1 MIKPA
6 VALRGVCI
14 LPKMTVQ
21 FDISRKKSI
30 AAVEKAM
37 ATDQELYVV
46 TQRDIDV
53 DDPERKDLYDIGV
66 VVFIRQIVK
75 MPQGNIRVV
84 VEGEYRASL
93 TEIVSE
99 EPYLEVDIEELS
111 WAEFDDAADFE
122 LEGKTRILKQ
132 KVSEYVDTNQNIRDK
147 VKQSLME
154 IDTLEELMVAIPN
167 DLPMD
172 VEQRQTYLEFDSAEE
187 KYTYLMNF
195 FDYEI
200 EIGKLRKKIL
210 EKVSS
215 NIDKNQKDYY
225 LREQLKVIREELGED
240 MTLSDADEYSEKL
253 LKLKAPKEVKDKIKK
268 EIGKLR
274 AAVGNHGEAA
284 IERTY
289 LDHMFEMPWSKQSKD
304 NKDIAH
310 AKAVLEEAHY
320 GLDKVKERVL
330 DYLAVRAYSDR
341 SDVPILCLV
350 GPPGTG
356 KTSIAKSV
364 ADALNRKYVRVC
376 LGGVRDE
383 AEIRGHRKTYIG
395 AMPGRLANALKQAGV
410 NNPLILLDEI
420 DKTGSDYKG
429 DVSSALLEV
438 LDSEQNSAF
447 RDHYLEVPL
456 DLSNV
461 LFITTA
467 NDYNNIPKPLLDRME
482 VINIESY
489 TDVEKFHIAKKY
501 LIPKQ
506 MEKCGLKAGELH
518 ISDEA
523 IKRVIHE
530 YTREAGVRNLE
541 RQLATLCHKAVRAL
555 LEEKKNSIKINASNL
570 EKYLGSKKI
579 TAHKVTGDEYVGVV
593 NGLAWTSV
601 GGDTMEIEANLMPCG
616 KGLKT
621 TGQLGEI
628 MQESAMVAY
637 TFVKSIAG
645 EYGIDA
651 EMFEKQE
658 IHIHV
663 PEGAVPKDGPSAGIA
678 LVTAIMSCVAGKK
691 VKPCLAMTGEV
702 TIRGRVLPIGGLKE
716 KLLGAKA
723 AGIKEV
729 IVPELNRDSVKEL
742 PEEVTRGLIINYVKD
757 AREVLELA
765 LI

>member
-30 AAVEKAM
+30 AAIEKAM
-37 ATDQELYVV
+37 ADDQRLFVV

-53 DDPERKDLYDIGV
+53 EEPEQKDLYDIGV
-66 VVFIRQIVK
+66 VVFVRQILK
-75 MPQGNIRVV
+75 MPQGNMRVV
-84 VEGEYRASL
+84 VEGEYRAGVN
-93 TEIVSE
+93 EIVSG
-99 EPYLEVDIEELS
+99 EPYLEIDIEELS
-111 WAEFDDAADFE
+111 WQEFEPDDIE
-122 LEGKTRILKQ
+122 SEGKLQILK
-132 KVSEYVDTNQNIRDK
+132 KKINEYADINQNFSDK
-147 VKQSLME
+147 IKEKLMAVE
-154 IDTLEELMVAIPN
+154 DLEELMLASLN
-167 DLPMD
+167 ELSMS
-172 VEQRQTYLEFDSAEE
+172 VEQRQNYLELELAEE
-187 KYTYLMNF
+187 KYICLLSF
-195 FDYEI
+195 VEYEI
-200 EIGKLRKKIL
+200 EIGKLRNKIL
-210 EKVSS
+210 EKVSAS
-215 NIDKNQKDYY
+215 IDKNQKDYY
-225 LREQLKVIREELGED
+225 LREQLKAIREELGED
-240 MTLSDADEYSEKL
+240 MSLSDADEYSEKL
-253 LKLKAPKEVKDKIKK
+253 AKLKAPAEIKDKIKK

-274 AAVGNHGEAA
+274 AAMGNHGEAA

-304 NKDIAH
+304 NNDIAH
-310 AKAVLEEAHY
+310 AKEVLEEAHY
-320 GLDKVKERVL
+320 GLTKVKERVL

-356 KTSIAKSV
+356 KTSVAKSV
-364 ADALNRKYVRVC
+364 AEALNRKYVRVC

-383 AEIRGHRKTYIG
+383 AEIRGHRKTYLG
-395 AMPGRLANALKQAGV
+395 AMPGRIANALKQAGV
-410 NNPLILLDEI
+410 INPLILLDEI

-438 LDSEQNSAF
+438 LDSEQNKAF
-447 RDHYLEVPL
+447 RDHYLEVPI
-456 DLSNV
+456 DLSKV

-467 NDYNNIPKPLLDRME
+467 NDYTNIPKPLLDRME
-482 VINIESY
+482 VINVESY
-489 TDVEKFHIAKKY
+489 TDVEKFHVAKKY

-506 MEKCGLKAGELH
+506 MEKCGLKSEQLS

-523 IKRVIHE
+523 VKRIIHE

-541 RQLATLCHKAVRAL
+541 RQVATLCHKTVRAL
-555 LEEKKNSIKINASNL
+555 LEEKKTCIKINASNL
-570 EKYLGSKKI
+570 EKYLGSRKI
-579 TAHKVTGDEYVGVV
+579 TAHKVTGEEYVGVV

-616 KGLKT
+616 KELKT
-621 TGQLGEI
+621 TGQLGEV
-628 MQESAMVAY
+628 MKESAMVAY
-637 TFVKSIAG
+637 TFVKSIAK
-645 EYGIDA
+645 EYGVDS
-651 EMFEKQE
+651 ELFEKHE
-658 IHIHV
+658 IHVHV

-678 LVTAIMSCVAGKK
+678 LVTAIMSCVTGKK
-691 VKPCLAMTGEV
+691 VKTYLAMTGEV

-729 IVPELNRDSVKEL
+729 IVPELNRDAIKEL
-742 PEEVTRGLIINYVKD
+742 PEEVTKGLDIYYVKD
-757 AREVLELA
+757 AREVLKLA

>member
-21 FDISRKKSI
+21 FDISREKSI

-53 DDPERKDLYDIGV
+53 ENPKRKDLYDIGV
-66 VVFIRQIVK
+66 VVSIRQIVK
-75 MPQGNIRVV
+75 MPQGNIRLV
-84 VEGEYRASL
+84 VEGRYRAS
-93 TEIVSE
+93 IIDVVSE
-99 EPYLEVDIEELS
+99 EPYLELDIAELPWQES
-111 WAEFDDAADFE
+111 DEDDFE
-122 LEGKTRILKQ
+122 AEGRIRVLKQ
-132 KVSEYVDTNQNIRDK
+132 KISEYSLIN
-147 VKQSLME
+147 QSLS
-154 IDTLEELMVAIPN
+154 DKAKEELMRSETLDILMADIPN
-167 DLPMD
+167 VLLMG
-172 VEQRQTYLEFDSAEE
+172 VEQRQTYLELDTVAE
-187 KYTYLMNF
+187 KYTYLLNF
-195 FDYEI
+195 LEN
-200 EIGKLRKKIL
+200 ELVIGRLKKEIL
-210 EKVSS
+210 ERVSA

-240 MTLSDADEYSEKL
+240 ICLSDADEYYEKL
-253 LKLKAPKEVKDKIKK
+253 IRLKAPKEIKDKIKK
-268 EIGKLR
+268 EIGKLK
-274 AAVGNHGEAA
+274 AAAGNYGEAA

-289 LDHMFEMPWSKQSKD
+289 LDYMFEMPWNRQSKD
-304 NKDIAH
+304 NKDIVRAGQ
-310 AKAVLEEAHY
+310 VLEEAHY
-320 GLDKVKERVL
+320 GLTKVKERVL
-330 DYLAVRAYSDR
+330 DYLAVRAYSDK

-395 AMPGRLANALKQAGV
+395 AMPGRIAGALKQAGV

-438 LDSEQNSAF
+438 LDSEQNKAF
-447 RDHYLEVPL
+447 RDHYLEVPV
-456 DLSNV
+456 DLSNA

-467 NDYNNIPKPLLDRME
+467 NDYNNIPSPLLDRME
-482 VINIESY
+482 IINVESY
-489 TDVEKFHIAKKY
+489 TEAEKFHIARKY

-506 MEKCGLKAGELH
+506 MEKCGLRSDELH

-523 IKRVIHE
+523 IKKIIHE

-541 RQLATLCHKAVRAL
+541 RQMAALCHKAVRVL
-555 LEEKKNSIKINASNL
+555 LEGRKDSVNVNASNL
-570 EKYLGSKKI
+570 ERYLGSKKMKTRI
-579 TAHKVTGDEYVGVV
+579 VNGEEYTGVV
-593 NGLAWTSV
+593 NGLAWTSA
-601 GGDTMEIEANLMPCG
+601 GGDTMEIEAALLPCG

-621 TGQLGEI
+621 TGQLGQV

-637 TFVKSIAG
+637 TFVKSIAE
-645 EYGIDA
+645 EYGINA
-651 EMFEKQE
+651 EIFEKQE
-658 IHIHV
+658 LHIHV

-678 LVTAIMSCVAGKK
+678 LATAIMSCVSGRK
-691 VKPCLAMTGEV
+691 VRPYLAMTGEV
-702 TIRGRVLPIGGLKE
+702 TIRGRVLPVGGLKE

-723 AGIKEV
+723 SEIKEV
-729 IVPELNRDSVKEL
+729 IVPKLNKDSVEEL
-742 PEEVTRGLIINYVKD
+742 PAEVTKGLLIHYVKD
-757 AREVLELA
+757 AKEVLDLT

>member
-21 FDISRKKSI
+21 FDISREKSI

-53 DDPERKDLYDIGV
+53 ENPKRKDLYDIGV
-66 VVFIRQIVK
+66 VVSIRQIVK
-75 MPQGNIRVV
+75 MPQGNIRLV
-84 VEGEYRASL
+84 VEGRYRAS
-93 TEIVSE
+93 IIDVVSE
-99 EPYLEVDIEELS
+99 EPYLELDIAELPWQES
-111 WAEFDDAADFE
+111 DEDDFE
-122 LEGKTRILKQ
+122 AEGRIRVLKQ
-132 KVSEYVDTNQNIRDK
+132 KISEYSLIN
-147 VKQSLME
+147 QSLS
-154 IDTLEELMVAIPN
+154 DKAKEELMRSETLDILMADIPN
-167 DLPMD
+167 VLLMG
-172 VEQRQTYLEFDSAEE
+172 VEQRQTYLELDTVAE
-187 KYTYLMNF
+187 KYTYLLNF
-195 FDYEI
+195 LEN
-200 EIGKLRKKIL
+200 ELVIGRLKKEIL
-210 EKVSS
+210 ERVSA

-240 MTLSDADEYSEKL
+240 ICLSDADEYYEKL
-253 LKLKAPKEVKDKIKK
+253 IRLKAPKEIKDKIKK
-268 EIGKLR
+268 EIGKLK
-274 AAVGNHGEAA
+274 AAAGNYGEAA

-289 LDHMFEMPWSKQSKD
+289 LDYMFEMPWNRQSKD
-304 NKDIAH
+304 NKDIVRAGQ
-310 AKAVLEEAHY
+310 VLEEAHY
-320 GLDKVKERVL
+320 GLTKVKERVL
-330 DYLAVRAYSDR
+330 DYLAVRAYSDK

-395 AMPGRLANALKQAGV
+395 AMPGRIAGALKQAGV

-438 LDSEQNSAF
+438 LDSEQNKAF
-447 RDHYLEVPL
+447 RDHYLEVPV
-456 DLSNV
+456 DLSNA

-467 NDYNNIPKPLLDRME
+467 NDYNNIPSPLLDRME
-482 VINIESY
+482 IINVESY
-489 TDVEKFHIAKKY
+489 TETEKFHIARKY

-506 MEKCGLKAGELH
+506 MEKCGLRSDELH

-523 IKRVIHE
+523 IKKIIHE

-541 RQLATLCHKAVRAL
+541 RQMATLCHKAVRVL
-555 LEEKKNSIKINASNL
+555 LEGRKGSVNVNASNL
-570 EKYLGSKKI
+570 ERYLGSKKMKTRI
-579 TAHKVTGDEYVGVV
+579 VNGEEYTGVV
-593 NGLAWTSV
+593 NGLAWTSA
-601 GGDTMEIEANLMPCG
+601 GGDTMEIEVALLPCG

-621 TGQLGEI
+621 TGQLGQV

-637 TFVKSIAG
+637 TFVKSIAE
-645 EYGIDA
+645 EYGINA
-651 EMFEKQE
+651 EIFEKQE
-658 IHIHV
+658 VHIHV

-678 LVTAIMSCVAGKK
+678 LATAIMSCVSGRK
-691 VKPCLAMTGEV
+691 VRPYLAMTGEV
-702 TIRGRVLPIGGLKE
+702 TIRGRVLPVGGLKE

-723 AGIKEV
+723 SGIKEV
-729 IVPELNRDSVKEL
+729 IVPKLNKDSVEEL
-742 PEEVTRGLIINYVKD
+742 PPEVTKGLLIHYVKD
-757 AREVLELA
+757 AKEVLDLT